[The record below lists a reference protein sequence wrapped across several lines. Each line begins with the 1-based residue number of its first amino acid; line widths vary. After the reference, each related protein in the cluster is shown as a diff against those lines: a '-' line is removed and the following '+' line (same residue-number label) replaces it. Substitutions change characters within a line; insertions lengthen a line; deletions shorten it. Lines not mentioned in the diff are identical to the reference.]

1 MQIDWW
7 TLALQTINLLVL
19 LWILGRFLFRPVA
32 RIIDERQA
40 AAAKILD
47 DTKHA
52 REQAEAALQQARNE
66 AADAAAARSGA
77 LEEVAEQAKEEKARL
92 IDEARKEAEKLRRQ
106 AGAEIEHMR
115 RNATAEYGRQ
125 AGRLAVD
132 IARQLFERLPDSAK
146 VDGFIDGLA
155 SAIGDM
161 SENARAEIGAEGTPL
176 VLKAARELSPAET
189 ETCRK
194 AITDALGREVNLEIE
209 IDPGLIAGLELEAAH
224 AEIRNNFRADL
235 ERIARELSRDS
246 AKD

>member
-19 LWILGRFLFRPVA
+19 LWILGRFLFRPIA
-32 RIIDERQA
+32 RIIEERQA

-52 REQAEAALQQARNE
+52 REQAEAALEQARKE
-66 AADAAAARSGA
+66 TADAAAARSGA
-77 LEEVAEQAKEEKARL
+77 LAEAATQAKEEKARL
-92 IDEARKEAEKLRRQ
+92 IKEAREEAEKLRQQ

-115 RNATAEYGRQ
+115 KNAMAEYGRQ
-125 AGRLAVD
+125 ASRLAVD
-132 IARQLFERLPDSAK
+132 IAQQLFERLPDSAK

-161 SENARAEIGAEGTPL
+161 PEGARAEIGAEGAPL
-176 VLKAARELSPAET
+176 VLKAARPLTPEET

-194 AITDALGREVNLEIE
+194 AIADALGRSVDLETKV
-209 IDPGLIAGLELEAAH
+209 DPSLIAGLELEAAH

-235 ERIARELSRDS
+235 ERIAKELTRDS
-246 AKD
+246 AKA